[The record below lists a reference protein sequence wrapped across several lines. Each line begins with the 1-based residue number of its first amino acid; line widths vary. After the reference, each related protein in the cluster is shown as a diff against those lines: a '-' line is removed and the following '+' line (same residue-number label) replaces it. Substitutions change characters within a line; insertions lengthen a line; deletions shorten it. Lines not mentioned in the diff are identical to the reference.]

1 MKIVIKVIK
10 ETAEYL
16 KNNNIDVNLG
26 LELLWDM
33 EMYDETIDIFFEG
46 LKERI
51 SKSFV
56 LSQLWYETF

>member
-26 LELLWDM
+26 LELLGNM
-33 EMYDETIDIFFEG
+33 EMYDKTIDIFFE
-46 LKERI
+46 
-51 SKSFV
+51 
-56 LSQLWYETF
+56 